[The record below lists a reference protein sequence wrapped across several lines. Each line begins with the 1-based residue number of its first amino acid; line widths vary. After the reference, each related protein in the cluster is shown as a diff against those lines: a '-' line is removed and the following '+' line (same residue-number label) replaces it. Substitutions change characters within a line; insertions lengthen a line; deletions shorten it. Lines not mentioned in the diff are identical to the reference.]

1 MSMRLSANDEQIPQ
15 LTSVIA
21 RPQLLGKLQSAVQHK
36 VTLLCAP
43 PGYGKTTVA
52 SQFVRTLPLPVAWH
66 TIEERERDAPNLHV
80 RSIAALSGIVPGIQ
94 ALDNATTYLPGEL
107 ATIITN
113 YLRKTVDNDVFY
125 VLDDLHLLNGATAA
139 EAWLRTL
146 VSTLPPKVHLILVSR
161 TLPELPLTE
170 MIARREVLAIGQE
183 ALRFSSAEVDMMAK
197 QVFGVNLPETDVKRL
212 VERLEG
218 WPAGVV
224 LALQPL
230 PADLARSML
239 SGGEGP
245 EALFEALATMMLDAQ
260 PPGLRNFLLAT
271 STLNRL
277 TPELLTGVLQL
288 QNSEE
293 WLAEAQNRNLFMSK
307 VAGGL
312 VYHRLFRDFLQRQ
325 LSRQNPALFTNLHA
339 KAGHWFER
347 KNQID
352 EAFNHY
358 MTAKLAS
365 DANRMID
372 TVVHACFV
380 QGKLE
385 TLAQW
390 NTALK
395 GEGVYNARLM
405 YLCAGVQID
414 RYQYES
420 AETELERVEALYT
433 EQKDEAG
440 LTNVK
445 LYRARIDLQRGQF
458 GRVVEQMNKLLN
470 LPLDQWNLRGSVL
483 RTLGFA
489 CLKMGMIDD
498 AIEHLETAQP
508 FYRANGEQLSL
519 SNLLMD
525 TEIAYRSAGRMED
538 AAACL
543 QEVVAI
549 RRSLGSLSALAF
561 ALNNLGFHYHQY
573 GDYLQAYTTLQ
584 EGLSVLARVQD
595 KRAESYL
602 LWSLADLQRDRGGFD
617 EAVQFYNRALQ
628 LIGANNPSL
637 RCNILIN
644 ISIMRR
650 WQANFYDAALLADEA
665 SILANAHNLTI
676 EGLMAKAVMWAS
688 RAHLGEMISAGE
700 HLTNLAVEL
709 VRLNARNEAAYVY
722 ALCANA
728 SILRLDK
735 IGAEQNLRQALGLV
749 QNGASLQSIASDVM
763 HGMLL
768 ESIVTANPA
777 RYATLIH
784 HLEKLKRA
792 RLKPSNIVRL
802 KDKVGTETVYSLRVQ
817 TLGKEIIE
825 RDGVLVLSTEWRA
838 AAARELFF
846 YLLFLGPHSREE
858 ICLDFWPDSSPSRV
872 RSNFHTTL
880 YRVRQALGENVIIYK
895 DDTYCINPDVDIWCD
910 AHEFE
915 ALVKQAR
922 PLPRRDA
929 RTEDLWRR
937 AVALYQGSC
946 LPQLETDWV
955 DSYREQLSEM
965 YLESIIALGGCAQ
978 ARRDFSEAIRMYKQ
992 ALKIDVF
999 REDVHQALLLCY
1011 AAKGDKRKI
1020 QQHFAELQRVLR
1032 QELEVEP
1039 SKETQALV
1047 KSLLK

>member
-1 MSMRLSANDEQIPQ
+1 MTMRLSANDEQIPQ
-15 LTSVIA
+15 LASVIL
-21 RPQLLGKLQSAVQHK
+21 RPQLLNKLQLSKQHK

-43 PGYGKTTVA
+43 PGYGKTTIV
-52 SQFVRTLPLPVAWH
+52 SQFVRSLPYPVAWH
-66 TIEERERDAPNLHV
+66 TVEERERDAPNLHV
-80 RSIAALSGIVPGIQ
+80 RSIEALSSVVPGIQ
-94 ALDNATTYLPGEL
+94 ALDTTSTYLPGEL

-113 YLRKTVDNDVFY
+113 YLRKTVDNDIFY
-125 VLDDLHLLNGATAA
+125 VLDDLHLLSGATAA

-146 VSTLPPKVHLILVSR
+146 VSTLPPKCHLILVSR

-170 MIARREVLAIGQE
+170 MIARREVLAIGQD
-183 ALRFSSAEVDMMAK
+183 ALRFSADEVNAMAQ
-197 QVFGVNLPETDVKRL
+197 QVFGVNLPEPDVSRL

-230 PADLARSML
+230 PTELARSML
-239 SGGEGP
+239 SGGDGP

-260 PPGLRNFLLAT
+260 PPGLRDFLLAS
-271 STLNRL
+271 STLARL
-277 TPELLTGVLQL
+277 TPELITGMLQL

-293 WLAEAQNRNLFMSK
+293 WLAEAQNRNLFVSK

-325 LSRQNPALFTNLHA
+325 LARQNPPLFISLHA
-339 KAGHWFER
+339 RAAHWFER

-352 EAFNHY
+352 EAFDHY
-358 MTAKLAS
+358 MTAKLAD

-372 TVVHACFV
+372 GVVHAYFI
-380 QGKLE
+380 QGKVE
-385 TLAQW
+385 TLFQW
-390 NTALK
+390 NSSLK
-395 GEGVYNARLM
+395 SASVFNPRLM
-405 YLCAGVQID
+405 YLCAGIQID

-420 AETELERVEALYT
+420 AETELERVETIYNK
-433 EQKDEAG
+433 QKDDAG
-440 LTNVK
+440 LTNVR
-445 LYRARIDLQRGQF
+445 LHRARIDLQRGQF
-458 GRVVEQMNKLLN
+458 GRVVDQMNRLLA
-470 LPLDQWNLRGSVL
+470 LPLDQWNARGSVL
-483 RTLGFA
+483 RTLGYA
-489 CLKMGMIDD
+489 CLKLGLIDD
-498 AIEHLETAQP
+498 AITHLEAAQP

-573 GDYLQAYTTLQ
+573 GDYLQAHTTLQ

-628 LIGANNPSL
+628 LIGTNNPSL

-644 ISIMRR
+644 ISILRR
-650 WQANFYDAALLADEA
+650 WQSNFYDAALLADEA
-665 SILANAHNLTI
+665 SILANAHNLAI
-676 EGLMAKAVMWAS
+676 EGLMAKAAMWAA

-700 HLTNLAVEL
+700 HLNSLAAEL
-709 VRLNARNEAAYVY
+709 VRLNARSEAAHVY
-722 ALCANA
+722 ALCANSA
-728 SILRLDK
+728 ILRLDK
-735 IGAEQNLRQALGLV
+735 PGAEQCLRQALNLV

-768 ESIVTANPA
+768 ESIIASNPA
-777 RYATLIH
+777 RYATLL
-784 HLEKLKRA
+784 HLIDKLKKA

-802 KDKVGTETVYSLRVQ
+802 KDKVGMETVYSLRVQ

-846 YLLFLGPHSREE
+846 YLLFLGPHSREA
-858 ICLDFWPDSSPSRV
+858 ISLDFWPDSSPSRV

-880 YRVRQALGENVIIYK
+880 YRVRQALGENVIVYK

-937 AVALYQGSC
+937 AVALYQGEC
-946 LPQLETDWV
+946 LPQLGTDWV
-955 DSYREQLSEM
+955 EPYREQLSEM
-965 YLESIIALGGCAQ
+965 YLEAIIALGGCAQ
-978 ARRDFSEAIRMYKQ
+978 ARRDFSEAVRMFKQ